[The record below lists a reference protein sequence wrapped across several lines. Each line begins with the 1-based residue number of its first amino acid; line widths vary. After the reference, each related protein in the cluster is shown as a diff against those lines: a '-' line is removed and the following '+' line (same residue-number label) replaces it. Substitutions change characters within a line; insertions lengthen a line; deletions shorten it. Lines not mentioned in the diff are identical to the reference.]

1 MTINMLTEK
10 IDTAKRL
17 CGKLEEE
24 TKTFTCI
31 RFEDGENGYWE
42 LEVRDA
48 VNIDKI
54 IYNKE
59 FETIDELIDWVIAL
73 WTGAMITNRKDI

>member
-1 MTINMLTEK
+1 MTIYTLTEK

-24 TKTFTCI
+24 TKTFVCV
-31 RFEDGENGYWE
+31 RFEDGESGYWE

-48 VNIDKI
+48 VNIDKV

-59 FETIDELIDWVIAL
+59 FETIDELTDWVIGL
-73 WTGAMITNRKDI
+73 WTGAMIANRKDI